1 MAKRPL
7 RRDAGEP
14 HDPPRPCEAAG
25 CADAGE
31 YRAPK
36 SRSNLHEYQ
45 WFCLAH
51 VREFNLA
58 WDYYK
63 GMSEAEIE
71 AHLRSDTLGHRP
83 TWPLGRLGGFNPFE
97 QDGYLRDPLGTLRD
111 TPLHQQRRQRE
122 GGHPTGRPA
131 GPPPELRAALDVLGL
146 EWPLAQPALRA
157 RYKELAK
164 RYHPDANG
172 GDREA
177 EEKLKDVNRAYSL
190 VRQRLAAMAASG
202 QPASAAAE

>member
-1 MAKRPL
+1 MARRAP
-7 RRDAGEP
+7 RRDGGES
-14 HDPPRPCEAAG
+14 HNPPRPCEAPG
-25 CADAGE
+25 CDQPGE

-36 SRSNLHEYQ
+36 SRHRLGEYQ
-45 WFCLAH
+45 WFCLPH

-63 GMSEAEIE
+63 GMSESEIE
-71 AHLRSDTLGHRP
+71 AHLRSDTSWQRP

-97 QDGYLRDPLGTLRD
+97 QDGYLRDPLGVLREA
-111 TPLHQQRRQRE
+111 PLHQRRQQ
-122 GGHPTGRPA
+122 PAKPA

-146 EWPLAQPALRA
+146 EWPLEQATLRA

-190 VRQRLAAMAASG
+190 VRARLAARAAAAG
-202 QPASAAAE
+202 QPATAAAG